1 MTTPHN
7 AVLAMDEPP
16 GAKAP
21 VGAAALPLAP
31 VAAGQEI
38 LVGDC
43 REALAGMEAGSVHLV
58 LTDPPYFLDGLD
70 GGWSKGGAKP
80 KATGSVGGL
89 PCGMRFDPAQG
100 RRLQEFLQPVFAEC
114 LRVLKPG
121 GFLLAFSAPR
131 LAHRMGVAAEDAGFE
146 VRDQFAWRYRGRA
159 QFKAFSLAHFA
170 RRLGKGAEAALG
182 DRKTPQLR
190 PQFESIICVQKPRE
204 GTFVD
209 NWLRHRTG
217 LIDAAESLDGKVPST
232 VMEVEKDPRQGHL
245 TPKPVQLC
253 EHLIRVFTEE
263 GQRVLDPFLG
273 SGTTCV
279 AAARAGRSGIGVEIE
294 PAYAEIARRRVEEA
308 LASSTA
314 D

>member
-1 MTTPHN
+1 MTTHRN
-7 AVLAMDEPP
+7 AALAISEPLGVQIPFDVAEPP
-16 GAKAP
+16 HISA
-21 VGAAALPLAP
+21 V
-31 VAAGQEI
+31 VSQEI

-43 REALAGMEAGSVHLV
+43 REVLAGMGDASVHLV

-70 GGWSKGGAKP
+70 GGWSKGGAEP

-131 LAHRMGVAAEDAGFE
+131 LAHRMAVAAEEEGFE

-170 RRLGKGAEAALG
+170 RRLGKQAEAALG
-182 DRKTPQLR
+182 NRKTPQLR

-209 NWLRHRTG
+209 NWLRYRTG

-253 EHLIRVFTEE
+253 EHLIRIFTED

-279 AAARAGRSGIGVEIE
+279 AAARAERSSIGVEIN
-294 PAYAEIARRRVEEA
+294 PAYAEIARRRVEEV
-308 LASSTA
+308 LGGPT